1 MTDLEVLLNKGFSL
15 HQKGS
20 FDYAEII
27 YKKII
32 AIQPNNFDA
41 LQLLGLLLGQ
51 NGRYLESVKF
61 LSIALEINPNHVV
74 CLNNIGN
81 ALKELNRF
89 QEAVDK
95 YNKALRF
102 QPNYVDALI
111 NRGLALRE
119 LNCFEEALSSYNE
132 AILLEPN
139 KVEAFNNRG
148 VCFMDL
154 LLLDKGI
161 INFNIAISIKPYYA
175 NAHWNLS
182 LCYLLCGDLK
192 NGFLEYEWR
201 WESKNQKGSKRVFQN
216 PLWLGDES
224 LLNKTILIYGEQGLG
239 DMIQFCRYIEMLAS
253 LGANI
258 VLEVPSSLHQL
269 MKSLK
274 GVSQVVTTGE
284 ILPYF
289 DYQCPMMSL
298 PLAFKTELATIPAKI
313 PYLSAPEEKKQYW
326 QRHLGSHSKLRVGLV
341 WSGGVRLDRPELWT
355 VNNRRNIP
363 LQKLTQLQ
371 HPKIQFYSLQ
381 KGDAAESELREL
393 RENNWAG
400 PDILDFTGD
409 LIDFADTA
417 ALIDNLDLIISV
429 DTSIVHLAGALGK
442 PVWVLNR
449 YDSCWRWLIDRNDS
463 PWYPTLKLYR
473 QESYGNW
480 DGVIIEICNDL
491 SNYCKNFTSNS

>member
-1 MTDLEVLLNKGFSL
+1 LFC
-15 HQKGS
+15 
-20 FDYAEII
+20 FDE
-27 YKKII
+27 
-32 AIQPNNFDA
+32 AIQSYQKA
-41 LQLLGLLLGQ
+41 
-51 NGRYLESVKF
+51 
-61 LSIALEINPNHVV
+61 LSINPSYLDAYCNLGITYRDLTFYV
-74 CLNNIGN
+74 
-81 ALKELNRF
+81 
-89 QEAVDK
+89 
-95 YNKALRF
+95 KALDCF
-102 QPNYVDALI
+102 N
-111 NRGLALRE
+111 LALSVDSNFSSARFNKS
-119 LNCFEEALSSYNE
+119 LAL
-132 AILLEPN
+132 
-139 KVEAFNNRG
+139 
-148 VCFMDL
+148 
-154 LLLDKGI
+154 
-161 INFNIAISIKPYYA
+161 
-175 NAHWNLS
+175 LS
-182 LCYLLCGDLK
+182 LGDLK